1 MADIRSSHWRGCGY
15 GLMGDGEVAMLPSHR
30 SLLKKRLHQQS
41 WDNEGSYSPALCTDK
56 VLTRVRS
63 QKEKYVKG
71 SASFLQSRQ

>member
-15 GLMGDGEVAMLPSHR
+15 GLMGDGEVAMLPFHR
-30 SLLKKRLHQQS
+30 SLLKKKDYTSR
-41 WDNEGSYSPALCTDK
+41 DGKKGSYSPALCTDK
-56 VLTRVRS
+56 VLTCVRW